1 VVGWSEPDFQASVG
15 CALIVRSVPDSL
27 AVMVKL
33 IRWAFR
39 EKVKTGSWN
48 KSNLCA
54 ITIWT
59 KVHRYLH
66 AAVSVKGTC
75 HVTKHQGGLC
85 QPLSFAVFSIAK
97 PFEGSKR
104 FHSFFSVPNQ
114 AWKRHH
120 RFQTKKSRETVW
132 NAKLKWNSRS
142 EECDK
147 WWCCGGTHVVSLC
160 NFCESATGNMINWR
174 WWWRGGTFRECLDD
188 GMGLFGS

>member
-59 KVHRYLH
+59 KVDIIIRLIALFGH
-66 AAVSVKGTC
+66 VKGTWGTIYC
-75 HVTKHQGGLC
+75 L
-85 QPLSFAVFSIAK
+85 
-97 PFEGSKR
+97 FER
-104 FHSFFSVPNQ
+104 N
-114 AWKRHH
+114 
-120 RFQTKKSRETVW
+120 SRETRPIT
-132 NAKLKWNSRS
+132 SQ
-142 EECDK
+142 
-147 WWCCGGTHVVSLC
+147 
-160 NFCESATGNMINWR
+160 ATIH
-174 WWWRGGTFRECLDD
+174 
-188 GMGLFGS
+188 

>member
-1 VVGWSEPDFQASVG
+1 MTHLSQYIHSNSHWLGIKALGIAFNWSNWPLQHLFYDSWWVHPRYFLRNAEFQFWFTDFHTRNVVGWSEPDFQASVG

-66 AAVSVKGTC
+66 AAVI
-75 HVTKHQGGLC
+75 LAE
-85 QPLSFAVFSIAK
+85 L
-97 PFEGSKR
+97 FESWDRG
-104 FHSFFSVPNQ
+104 
-114 AWKRHH
+114 
-120 RFQTKKSRETVW
+120 
-132 NAKLKWNSRS
+132 RS
-142 EECDK
+142 LIGPGE
-147 WWCCGGTHVVSLC
+147 
-160 NFCESATGNMINWR
+160 
-174 WWWRGGTFRECLDD
+174 
-188 GMGLFGS
+188 